1 MNDLETRLRALPL
14 RTPSTNLDSR
24 VWAHRPE
31 PSFRPPLLLRRG
43 IPLWLA
49 AAAGLL
55 LAIAGYAAGRF
66 ACSPQIAGP
75 PLRPA
80 PVMVQVVY
88 NSPDAGDPFDFTR
101 ASKSFPAGELEA
113 KVQVQGGI

>member
-14 RTPSTNLDSR
+14 RNPSNNLDSR
-24 VWAHRPE
+24 VLAQRPE
-31 PSFRPPLLLRRG
+31 PSFCPPLIRRG

-49 AAAGLL
+49 ATAGLL
-55 LAIAGYAAGRF
+55 LVIAGYAAGRI
-66 ACSPQIAGP
+66 ACPPQVAGP

-80 PVMVQVVY
+80 PVTVQVVY
-88 NSPDAGDPFDFTR
+88 NSPDAGDPFDFTH